1 MLIKTGQFL
10 VRYEHIL
17 TSPARTT
24 LVVNAE
30 SEPVREPTDH
40 RCEHCGATFA
50 KAEDLTTHYEAEHSE

>member
-1 MLIKTGQFL
+1 MKSGTNFGQLRIYIK
-10 VRYEHIL
+10 L
-17 TSPARTT
+17 TARKT

-40 RCEHCGATFA
+40 RCEQCGATFA